1 MDPHNVELTKKEPF
15 DVVEEYP
22 SDCDS
27 EREDLPLFEARHTQ
41 QSTLERALAYSQVLI
56 EKGKPTLSITG
67 GMIMMLI
74 LRI

>member
-15 DVVEEYP
+15 DVIEE

-41 QSTLERALAYSQVLI
+41 QSTLEQALAYSQVLI
-56 EKGKPTLSITG
+56 EKGKPTMSVTG